1 MSIGKRAASARFR
14 RCPWRCEKAPES
26 AMVTAQ
32 RSPLERKE
40 PSLSL
45 DSGAVKVKNLL
56 PQTYL
61 KYLTL
66 GQLLAQ

>member
-1 MSIGKRAASARFR
+1 MSIGKRAASARFGR
-14 RCPWRCEKAPES
+14 YPWRCKKAPES

-45 DSGAVKVKNLL
+45 DSGAVKAKLYSPDFIQNIS
-56 PQTYL
+56 P
-61 KYLTL
+61 
-66 GQLLAQ
+66 